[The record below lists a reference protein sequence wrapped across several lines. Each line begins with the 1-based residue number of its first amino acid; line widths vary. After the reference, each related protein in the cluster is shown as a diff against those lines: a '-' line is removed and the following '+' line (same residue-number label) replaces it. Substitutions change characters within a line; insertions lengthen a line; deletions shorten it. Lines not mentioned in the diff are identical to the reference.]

1 MDKLGKSEFEGKK
14 QDLNSQ
20 LESGSKMSSQTFK
33 DLDHFASSWWTREES
48 PRGHPCTFY
57 RKHSAQHSIHS
68 GSTKNVYKTK
78 LVGI

>member
-1 MDKLGKSEFEGKK
+1 
-14 QDLNSQ
+14 
-20 LESGSKMSSQTFK
+20 MSSQTFK
-33 DLDHFASSWWTREES
+33 DLDHLASSWWTREES

-68 GSTKNVYKTK
+68 GSTKNVYETK